1 MKRRSPFATR
11 GQLPAGSTANAEA
24 KASAKSQASA
34 GASTGVRV
42 HPSRRTPQTSSV
54 SAAQST
60 SEMEMGA
67 IDHGSAAA
75 SRRKETVEARVRA
88 SDNLEGLAVRRH
100 RQLRRAVPRERARPR
115 DPLPDEPLAPQ
126 AVPQEIDDRLRP
138 DLGFAGREEHR
149 RVSEGFLE
157 RARRGGEHRRAAGH
171 RLERRKPEAL
181 IQ

>member
-42 HPSRRTPQTSSV
+42 HPSRCTPQTSSV

-60 SEMEMGA
+60 SAIEMGA

-88 SDNLEGLAVRRH
+88 SDNLEGLAVRRE
-100 RQLRRAVPRERARPR
+100 RQLLLVPEHSREMDAAQDPGALRALRERMPQTPRRSREHERKTLRPG
-115 DPLPDEPLAPQ
+115 EPLQ
-126 AVPQEIDDRLRP
+126 GVDQERQILVLLPGADVEDVR
-138 DLGFAGREEHR
+138 GRERPFFQE
-149 RVSEGFLE
+149 
-157 RARRGGEHRRAAGH
+157 
-171 RLERRKPEAL
+171 P
-181 IQ
+181 